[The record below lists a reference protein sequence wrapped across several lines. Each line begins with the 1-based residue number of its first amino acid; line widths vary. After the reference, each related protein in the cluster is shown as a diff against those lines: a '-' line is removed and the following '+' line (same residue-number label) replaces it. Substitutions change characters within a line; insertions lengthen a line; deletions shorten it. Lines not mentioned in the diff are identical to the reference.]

1 MPMTTTGDISL
12 RTAGYISK
20 KLLERAQ
27 PLLCLSRFGQPKPLP
42 KNVGK
47 TMKFRGYEHLPNQPK
62 ALTEG

>member
-27 PLLCLSRFGQPKPLP
+27 PLMSYLSEDADPAAAVPFPL
-42 KNVGK
+42 
-47 TMKFRGYEHLPNQPK
+47 R
-62 ALTEG
+62 AA